1 MNKRYLLNKNN
12 TICLSSGLISPIA
25 EEQALI
31 AVPQTGLKNCTTAL
45 QWSEGANLANDFI
58 MT

>member
-1 MNKRYLLNKNN
+1 MNKRYLLKQMVLFL
-12 TICLSSGLISPIA
+12 LSSGLISPIA

-45 QWSEGANLANDFI
+45 HSDQKEQI
-58 MT
+58 

>member
-12 TICLSSGLISPIA
+12 TVCLSSGLISPIA

-45 QWSEGANLANDFI
+45 HSDQKEQI
-58 MT
+58 